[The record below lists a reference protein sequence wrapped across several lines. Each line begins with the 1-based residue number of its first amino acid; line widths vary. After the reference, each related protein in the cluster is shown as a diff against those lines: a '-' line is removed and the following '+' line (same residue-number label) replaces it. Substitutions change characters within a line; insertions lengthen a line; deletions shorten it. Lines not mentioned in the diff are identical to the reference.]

1 MGNLHLFLTDA
12 SASQKKV
19 EISQTFCGLLIIY
32 ELYVMKKVEALI
44 SLIVCVEDVP
54 RSKIPY
60 ENKPSLHPTQIV
72 YFLLMFELFF
82 QKLLKTSANPKSA
95 KKKKKAAEKAVD
107 AAPPTLI
114 ESEAAP
120 ALVEEE

>member
-1 MGNLHLFLTDA
+1 MKRNSAFFDFTIDEKMCAKISTGNTPNTNNQF
-12 SASQKKV
+12 
-19 EISQTFCGLLIIY
+19 IWPICPNRPIIWDIF
-32 ELYVMKKVEALI
+32 EKSPHHMSI
-44 SLIVCVEDVP
+44 FQFFNDVW
-54 RSKIPY
+54 I
-60 ENKPSLHPTQIV
+60 I
-72 YFLLMFELFF
+72 F

>member
-1 MGNLHLFLTDA
+1 MER
-12 SASQKKV
+12 SQKCDFFFK
-19 EISQTFCGLLIIY
+19 FCGLHY
-32 ELYVMKKVEALI
+32 YVKKKVEALI
-44 SLIVCVEDVP
+44 SLIGCFEDVP

-60 ENKPSLHPTQIV
+60 ENKLSLHPTQIV

>member
-1 MGNLHLFLTDA
+1 M
-12 SASQKKV
+12 
-19 EISQTFCGLLIIY
+19 
-32 ELYVMKKVEALI
+32 
-44 SLIVCVEDVP
+44 
-54 RSKIPY
+54 
-60 ENKPSLHPTQIV
+60 
-72 YFLLMFELFF
+72 MFELFF

>member
-1 MGNLHLFLTDA
+1 MKR
-12 SASQKKV
+12 SQKCDLFFR
-19 EISQTFCGLLIIY
+19 ISWPSLLCNEKI
-32 ELYVMKKVEALI
+32 EALI
-44 SLIVCVEDVP
+44 SLIGCFEDVP

-60 ENKPSLHPTQIV
+60 ENKLSLHPTQIV